1 MTRCTSS
8 ANIML
13 QKQSTEQQVVCTE
26 PVAKLTKNEV
36 QADHGTSTEHGKLAT
51 EYKESSTTKTDLR
64 TEYNGKRTVYKGV
77 TSEYD
82 GLHSGYNVEST
93 EYLG

>member
-1 MTRCTSS
+1 MTRCTGS
-8 ANIML
+8 ANILL

-36 QADHGTSTEHGKLAT
+36 QTDQGKSTEHGKLAT
-51 EYKESSTTKTDLR
+51 EYKESCTAKIDLS
-64 TEYNGKRTVYKGV
+64 TEYNGKRTECKGV
-77 TSEYD
+77 SSEYN
-82 GLHSGYNVEST
+82 GLHTGYNVEST